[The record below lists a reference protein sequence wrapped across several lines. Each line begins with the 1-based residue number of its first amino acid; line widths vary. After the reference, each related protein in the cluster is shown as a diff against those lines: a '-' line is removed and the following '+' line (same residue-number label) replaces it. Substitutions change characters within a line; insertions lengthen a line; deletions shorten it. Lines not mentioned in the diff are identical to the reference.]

1 MTKKEEKKRIY
12 IMVNN
17 KKKRIAILTSG
28 GDCSGLNAI
37 IFGAIRCC
45 ERRGYELIGIINGTD
60 GFITGEH
67 IVLNRDSFPYSSVN
81 ISGSFLGSVVYKTL
95 KAKGDLSWDGDRASP
110 VYSKLL
116 DGIKKLDLDAVLFI
130 GGNGS
135 ISWVENAPELFAGVQ
150 VVFIPK
156 TIDMDMPLT
165 RNTVGF
171 STAISQLSLFIDSVA
186 QSARSHRRWFVVE
199 AMGRD
204 SGHLALRGGMS
215 GGADAIVLPEI
226 DVKMEDLVRFVV
238 DSGRDH
244 GIVVVGEGSNLKSGD
259 IAKAI
264 ESAGIP
270 TRKFSVDYFQRG
282 GITIPQDR
290 LLAMRFAAAAL
301 DAVDNGET
309 NVMVRVDDVG
319 HMNTVGAQVFQ
330 ESGIIAPDPNIPE
343 RTVTYDVVHEDDQ
356 YLKAARELGIF
367 LG

>member
-1 MTKKEEKKRIY
+1 MADNK
-12 IMVNN
+12 

-45 ERRGYELIGIINGTD
+45 EQRGYELIGIINGTD

-67 IVLNRDSFPYSSVN
+67 IILNRESFPYSSIN
-81 ISGSFLGSVVYKTL
+81 IAGSFLGSVLYKTL
-95 KAKGDLSWDGDRASP
+95 KSKGDLSWDGDRSSP
-110 VYSKLL
+110 VYPRLVE
-116 DGIKKLDLDAVLFI
+116 GIKKMGLDAVLFV

-135 ISWVENAPELFAGVQ
+135 ISWVENAPEIFTGVQ

-171 STAISQLSLFIDSVA
+171 STAISQLSLFIDGVA

-215 GGADAIVLPEI
+215 GGADAIILPEI
-226 DVKMEDLVRFVV
+226 DVKMEDLVKFVI
-238 DSGRDH
+238 DSGREF

-259 IAKAI
+259 VAKAI
-264 ESAGIP
+264 EAAGIP
-270 TRKFSVDYFQRG
+270 TRKFSADYFQRG
-282 GITIPQDR
+282 GITIAQDR

-319 HMNTVGAQVFQ
+319 HMATIGAQEFQ
-330 ESGIIAPDPNIPE
+330 ESGIIAPDPNIPD